1 MSHQSVE
8 AARGYAWF
16 RGAIDLIAHN
26 PIPLLVIALLFVIG
40 TSVMSLVPVIGSL
53 ALIALT
59 PVLGGG
65 FMYALR
71 EEHEGRGA
79 QIEHLFRGFQEP
91 GRLLPL
97 MLLGLPALVAG
108 LLLVIA
114 IFVFVGAA
122 ALQMLAGGMAWTADA
137 ASFASLGA
145 GLLVALL
152 LGLLLVLLAASVVVF
167 AVPRV
172 MLDGIEPFTAMKES
186 FSASL
191 SNFAALIVFT
201 LMFVAALVVLLVATV
216 LVGWIPLLGQLVA
229 LLAWF
234 AFGVGWIAVS
244 NGGVFLAYRD
254 MWPASTATDIVLP
267 YGPPPP
273 PPAPPPAG

>member
-8 AARGYAWF
+8 AARGHAWF

-26 PIPLLVIALLFVIG
+26 PVPLLVIALLFVIG
-40 TSVMSLVPVIGSL
+40 TSVVSLVPVLGTL
-53 ALIALT
+53 AVIALT

-97 MLLGLPALVAG
+97 MLLGVPALVAG
-108 LLLVIA
+108 ILVAIA
-114 IFVFVGAA
+114 LIVFVGAA
-122 ALQMLAGGMAWTADA
+122 ALQMIASGASSSVDP
-137 ASFASLGA
+137 ASFASLGI
-145 GLLVALL
+145 GVLVALMF
-152 LGLLLVLLAASVVVF
+152 GLLLVLAAAAIVVF

-186 FSASL
+186 LAASL
-191 SNFAALIVFT
+191 SNVGALLLFT
-201 LMFVAALVVLLVATV
+201 LMFVAALLVLLVATA

-254 MWPASTATDIVLP
+254 LWPAPAATDIVLP

-273 PPAPPPAG
+273 APPVG

>member
-8 AARGYAWF
+8 ASRGHAWF

-26 PIPLLVIALLFVIG
+26 PVPLLVIALLFVIG
-40 TSVMSLVPVIGSL
+40 TSVVSLVPVLGTL
-53 ALIALT
+53 AVIALT

-79 QIEHLFRGFQEP
+79 QIEHLLRGFQEP

-97 MLLGLPALVAG
+97 MLLGVPALIAGILVA
-108 LLLVIA
+108 IA
-114 IFVFVGAA
+114 LIVFVGAA
-122 ALQMLAGGMAWTADA
+122 ALQMI
-137 ASFASLGA
+137 ASGASSSVDPASLASLGI
-145 GLLVALL
+145 GVLVALMF
-152 LGLLLVLLAASVVVF
+152 GLLLVLAAAAIVVF

-186 FSASL
+186 LAASL
-191 SNFAALIVFT
+191 SNVGALLVFT
-201 LMFVAALVVLLVATV
+201 LMFVAALLVLLVATA

-254 MWPASTATDIVLP
+254 LWPASAATDIVLP

-273 PPAPPPAG
+273 APPVG